1 MRTGNETATNS
12 CLYGIVFLFANVE
25 TIEETLRP
33 YKEQIGEKF
42 DRLVEECKRLAKPCD
57 GTPWFDCT
65 KEDFRNE
72 AYSKAA
78 DEVKDKMFSGDWA
91 RAYNWRFEHAE
102 EFENLV
108 QKKQNELFEGYLNAF
123 ENAGCYAIVEC
134 ADLEESLNTVIKNIP
149 FAKKLP

>member
-1 MRTGNETATNS
+1 METGNKTAANS
-12 CLYGIVFLFANVE
+12 CLYGIVFLFADVE

-33 YKEQIGEKF
+33 YREQIGEKF

-57 GTPWFDCT
+57 GTPWFDYA
-65 KEDFRNE
+65 KDDFRNE

-78 DEVKDKMFSGDWA
+78 DEVKDKMLSGDWS

-108 QKKQNELFEGYLNAF
+108 QKKQNELFEEYLNAF
-123 ENAGCYAIVEC
+123 KDAGYYAIIEC
-134 ADLEESLNTVIKNIP
+134 DELTASLNTVIKDIP
-149 FAKKLP
+149 FAKNLP